1 MATPTSGNESSD
13 SSTQLPFPMEHWQA
27 IVQAMQLAPQ
37 EARTAELV
45 LQGLCDKQIAAA
57 LGVREPTIR
66 TYLSRIAAKT
76 GAHRRMELATHVLG
90 LSYRLLA
97 PSSRRQD

>member
-1 MATPTSGNESSD
+1 MATPTSDNEPLN
-13 SSTQLPFPMEHWQA
+13 STTLLPFPIEHWQA
-27 IVQAMQLAPQ
+27 IVQAMRLAPQ

-90 LSYRLLA
+90 LSYRLLS
-97 PSSRRQD
+97 PSSRPRD